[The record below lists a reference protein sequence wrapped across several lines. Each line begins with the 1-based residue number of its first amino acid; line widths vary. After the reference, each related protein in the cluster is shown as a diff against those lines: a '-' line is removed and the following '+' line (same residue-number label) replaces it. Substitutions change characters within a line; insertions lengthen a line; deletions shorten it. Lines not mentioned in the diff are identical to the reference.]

1 MPNVA
6 EEIEYK
12 GFTIVRLVEATTGE
26 LHSYEVRDGLAYLAG
41 PFMLKGAA
49 KRHIDRRVN

>member
-6 EEIEYK
+6 EEIEYR

-26 LHSYEVRDGLAYLAG
+26 LHSYEIRDGLAFIAG
-41 PFMLKGAA
+41 PFMFEGAA
-49 KRHIDRRVN
+49 KRLIDRKFK